1 MKKNTKSK
9 EWSVYIHRNKI
20 NGKVYIGITS
30 QDPEVRWCK
39 GKHYETNKHFTRAI
53 EKYGW
58 EEGFEHEVLIQHL
71 TLEQANE
78 KEKELIAFYDSTNY
92 DKGYN
97 ITAGGDACNHTITSE
112 HRKKIIES
120 VRRFYNSPEGKKRIK
135 ENSEKV
141 KKFYAEMPEEEKERR
156 KQKRKQQSQNR
167 EIKKM
172 TQTPIVYI
180 GICGEQTHLYVG
192 ITEVPKHK
200 KLEKE
205 ILSHLSK
212 SRKMI
217 KDSQGKIT
225 KLEIAEYSEWVWL
238 DDYNKIQDYENFEPV
253 CLFSEFGEIVKIYN
267 NKEFIESFPFQQEFN
282 FNNQKFIVDYYY
294 KKLCDKD

>member
-1 MKKNTKSK
+1 
-9 EWSVYIHRNKI
+9 
-20 NGKVYIGITS
+20 
-30 QDPEVRWCK
+30 
-39 GKHYETNKHFTRAI
+39 
-53 EKYGW
+53 
-58 EEGFEHEVLIQHL
+58 
-71 TLEQANE
+71 
-78 KEKELIAFYDSTNY
+78 
-92 DKGYN
+92 
-97 ITAGGDACNHTITSE
+97 
-112 HRKKIIES
+112 
-120 VRRFYNSPEGKKRIK
+120 
-135 ENSEKV
+135 
-141 KKFYAEMPEEEKERR
+141 
-156 KQKRKQQSQNR
+156 
-167 EIKKM
+167 M

-205 ILSHLSK
+205 ILFHLSK

-267 NKEFIESFPFQQEFN
+267 NKEFIERLTEKLKTTPEETQDSINALGNAIIEMLDDETLLALKGFGTFEVRKRIERIAVNPATQQKMLIPPKLTISFRPSPTLKER
-282 FNNQKFIVDYYY
+282 IGE
-294 KKLCDKD
+294 